1 MHQLGTQVQSLCG
14 GWSAHKFGELKC
26 ISAWRSQFMS
36 RLRISITSV
45 FSTVKKDILLRAK
58 DKTKLCIY
66 DVTIISKLPHRILW
80 KQSAEFAGFFLH
92 TFELTLFFPHGS
104 CLLSPLEFRLKQTNQ
119 PTRTKPNRKS
129 LKKNYL
135 YQKTTISC
143 ENPPR
148 RKCKK

>member
-26 ISAWRSQFMS
+26 VSAWRSQFMS
-36 RLRISITSV
+36 RLRISIASV

-58 DKTKLCIY
+58 ERTKLCIY
-66 DVTIISKLPHRILW
+66 DVTITSKLPHRILW
-80 KQSAEFAGFFLH
+80 KLSAEFAGFFLH

-129 LKKNYL
+129 LKKKLSLPENY
-135 YQKTTISC
+135 YQL
-143 ENPPR
+143 
-148 RKCKK
+148 